1 MKSLL
6 IAFGCFL
13 IFPIGLIMF
22 FAKGM
27 VYKDTSKTVS
37 GIVLM
42 VIGFASLFLGYNCND
57 LLIPDDIVEMT
68 KTYNFTSIQ
77 KSNIGNGNIFSQHS
91 EDYYVFQTNEG
102 EYKVEVAKAKFVL
115 SEENKIYVNK
125 LADIY
130 KIIKI
135 EITPEMQEQLP
146 DIVISQ

>member
-22 FAKGM
+22 FVKGM
-27 VYKDTSKTVS
+27 SFKDTKKIIT
-37 GIVLM
+37 GMIIM
-42 VIGFASLFLGYNCND
+42 VMGFASLFLGYNCND
-57 LLIPDDIVEMT
+57 LIPDDIVEMT
-68 KTYNFTSIQ
+68 KTYNFISIQ
-77 KSNIGNGNIFSQHS
+77 KSNIGDGNIFSQHS

-115 SEENKIYVNK
+115 SEENKIYVNE

-135 EITPEMQEQLP
+135 EITSEMQEQLP

>member
-27 VYKDTSKTVS
+27 SFKDTKKTIT
-37 GIVLM
+37 GMIIM
-42 VIGFASLFLGYNCND
+42 VMGFALLFLGYNCND
-57 LLIPDDIVEMT
+57 LLPDDIVETT
-68 KTYNFTSIQ
+68 KTYNFISIQ
-77 KSNIGNGNIFSQHS
+77 KSNIGDGNIFSQHS

>member
-22 FAKGM
+22 FVKGM
-27 VYKDTSKTVS
+27 SFT
-37 GIVLM
+37 
-42 VIGFASLFLGYNCND
+42 LFLGYNCND
-57 LLIPDDIVEMT
+57 LIPDDIVEMT

>member
-6 IAFGCFL
+6 IAVGCFL

-27 VYKDTSKTVS
+27 TFKDTEKIIT
-37 GIVLM
+37 GIIIM
-42 VIGFASLFLGYNCND
+42 VMGFASLFLGYNCND
-57 LLIPDDIVEMT
+57 LLIPDDIVETT
-68 KTYNFTSIQ
+68 KTYNFISIQ
-77 KSNIGNGNIFSQHS
+77 KSNIGYGNIFSQHS